1 MANSQSDLTSGF
13 SEEAFDQ
20 ELVGVFL
27 EEAEEILQQLDED
40 LLVLEEDP
48 GNEEVINSVFRAM
61 HTMKGSA
68 GLTGL
73 YPISNFA
80 HLLEDVLDSFRKEG
94 KNIPES
100 HMMVILDGIAL
111 LKKMVAALTEGGL
124 EELLERAEEI
134 RELLNFIVDLS
145 PHELEQKKREEE
157 TPGIK
162 RYRLRLN
169 FDPQLFTTGTDPL
182 LLIDELRQKGELKK
196 INVSLA
202 DLPVLEK
209 LDPQTLYLSWVLV
222 LDSAESVESI
232 KQVFI
237 FVEEALEIEEISF
250 QDDLEELAEKNLEEL
265 VVEEGLVDSVDVE
278 KAVEDQKSWGDI
290 LVDSGKVAPKQVENL
305 ASQKKQA
312 QETREVTTIRVNTEK
327 IEEIM
332 DQVAELAI
340 YQSRIKNLVLNN
352 LENVASTDETRN
364 VFEEIDK
371 VTRHLQEEV
380 MRVSMVPIGNT
391 FVRFQRMIRDLAR
404 EQNKKA
410 DLIISGKETE
420 LDRKVIEQINDPL
433 KHMLR
438 NSLDHG
444 LETPEEREQAGK
456 DPTGRIHLQAYYR
469 EGGIVIEI
477 ADDGRGLDPDKVWEK
492 AKEKGLVEEGQRMS
506 REEILRLPFQPGFST
521 AEEVSDTSGRGVGL
535 DVAYNNISALRG
547 TVDVETEKGIGTK
560 FIIRLPLTLAIIDA
574 ILIKLGEDKVLVPIT
589 SVVEFLSLTSDEV
602 KNVTGKTPIIKF
614 RGDYIPLVS
623 LSQVL
628 DLSGEAH
635 KVEEGMIVV
644 VQDQRRQAALLV
656 DEIVDQEQVVVK
668 SMKENYSHVEG
679 VGGVTILGDGNVA
692 LILDVPSAIR
702 MGTHKGME

>member
-124 EELLERAEEI
+124 EELLERADDI

-574 ILIKLGEDKVLVPIT
+574 ILIKLGEDKILVPIT